1 MFCFPFI
8 CSRFS
13 VILLGELNDHLLK
26 NGCSLVLGYVLVVLA
41 LVHLYLIINLVYFYT
56 RFLEFCFRS
65 DYIYFVRLG
74 AFLTN
79 EMFMIVLLHTF

>member
-13 VILLGELNDHLLK
+13 VILLGELNGHLLK
-26 NGCSLVLGYVLVVLA
+26 NGCSLVLEYV
-41 LVHLYLIINLVYFYT
+41 LYLIINLVYFYT

-74 AFLTN
+74 AFLT
-79 EMFMIVLLHTF
+79 FCLK